1 MILFDNWRIKY
12 VGELLAHQ
20 YDNLSR
26 TLLVKGVPD
35 GYDWAMMVQI
45 KEYFDVIALAPME
58 EGVGVV
64 LTEEQLSLDGYYSMQ
79 LVGTLKDDGVT
90 KRHTNALQVYVGAS
104 LSGDANWPEVPS
116 EFSQMEDRIRELNSH
131 PPVPGTQGYWLI
143 WDPDKDA
150 YVESE
155 LPLPEGSG
163 GGSVDVDATL
173 TQSGKA
179 ADAAAVGDALSSL
192 SEEIANVPGGKDGVS
207 PTASVEQIEGGVVLT
222 VEDAR
227 GTTTATLHDGA
238 TGPAG
243 PQGET
248 GPQGP
253 AGPTG
258 ETGPQGPAGADGLG
272 VPVATAEDEGKVPV
286 VQADGT
292 YGLEQMAGGG
302 WELITDVTIDED
314 GGGGASLIVT
324 KNDKGED
331 FEYRQ
336 CMICLSGTVIEDW
349 PSGASQNFYLYAN
362 NTGAGSSASQNLA
375 RLAVGAGGTTYQ
387 STIELSI
394 FGGLLR
400 TIACGGKDDIS
411 SLIIR
416 SESPIDTFK
425 SVRMSCYGNSQ
436 WCTVPFAAGG
446 RIVIYGRK

>member
-192 SEEIANVPGGKDGVS
+192 SEEIASVPGGKDGVS

-253 AGPTG
+253 AG
-258 ETGPQGPAGADGLG
+258 ADGLG
-272 VPVATAEDEGKVPV
+272 VPVATAEDDGKVPV

-314 GGGGASLIVT
+314 GGGASLIVT

-349 PSGASQNFYLYAN
+349 PSGATQYFYLCAN
-362 NTGAGSSASQNLA
+362 NTGEGTSANDTTSRNLI
-375 RLAVGAGGTTYQ
+375 GAGGTTYKA
-387 STIELSI
+387 TVELSV
-394 FGGLLR
+394 FGGLRR
-400 TIACGGKDDIS
+400 TIMCGGQSDTSYFIGRGD
-411 SLIIR
+411 
-416 SESPIDTFK
+416 SPIDTFK
-425 SVRMSCYGNSQ
+425 SVRVSCYGNSQ
-436 WCTVPFAAGG
+436 WCTVPFVAGG

>member
-192 SEEIANVPGGKDGVS
+192 SEEIASVPGGKDGVS

-222 VEDAR
+222 VEDGR

-248 GPQGP
+248 GPQG
-253 AGPTG
+253 
-258 ETGPQGPAGADGLG
+258 
-272 VPVATAEDEGKVPV
+272 
-286 VQADGT
+286 
-292 YGLEQMAGGG
+292 
-302 WELITDVTIDED
+302 
-314 GGGGASLIVT
+314 
-324 KNDKGED
+324 
-331 FEYRQ
+331 
-336 CMICLSGTVIEDW
+336 
-349 PSGASQNFYLYAN
+349 
-362 NTGAGSSASQNLA
+362 
-375 RLAVGAGGTTYQ
+375 
-387 STIELSI
+387 
-394 FGGLLR
+394 
-400 TIACGGKDDIS
+400 
-411 SLIIR
+411 
-416 SESPIDTFK
+416 
-425 SVRMSCYGNSQ
+425 
-436 WCTVPFAAGG
+436 AAGHTPVRG
-446 RIVIYGRK
+446 VDYWTAADQQTIVDAVLAALPDGDEVSY

>member
-248 GPQGP
+248 GPQGEP
-253 AGPTG
+253 
-258 ETGPQGPAGADGLG
+258 GADGLG
-272 VPVATAEDEGKVPV
+272 VPAATAEDAGKVPV
-286 VQADGT
+286 VQEDGT
-292 YGLEQMAGGG
+292 YGLAN
-302 WELITDVTIDED
+302 IKDVPVYLGTIPVSPDTALYLVAPVKDYKKVIIVKERTSYND
-314 GGGGASLIVT
+314 GLTSYLYVGLYQPVTKKNVILAAFSKTGYSFTACKLECVSNDFAVGEIVYGNNATMQPTVSGMIPHSSVFSNSVINQNMPIDIDSYYYEFHAADASLAF
-324 KNDKGED
+324 DGSE
-331 FEYRQ
+331 
-336 CMICLSGTVIEDW
+336 TVHVW
-349 PSGASQNFYLYAN
+349 GWK
-362 NTGAGSSASQNLA
+362 
-375 RLAVGAGGTTYQ
+375 R
-387 STIELSI
+387 
-394 FGGLLR
+394 
-400 TIACGGKDDIS
+400 
-411 SLIIR
+411 
-416 SESPIDTFK
+416 
-425 SVRMSCYGNSQ
+425 
-436 WCTVPFAAGG
+436 
-446 RIVIYGRK
+446 

>member
-45 KEYFDVIALAPME
+45 KEYFDVIALAPMG

-163 GGSVDVDATL
+163 GGSVDVDTTL

-192 SEEIANVPGGKDGVS
+192 SEEIASVPGGKDGVS

-248 GPQGP
+248 GPQGEP
-253 AGPTG
+253 
-258 ETGPQGPAGADGLG
+258 GADGLG
-272 VPVATAEDEGKVPV
+272 VPAATAEDAGKVPV
-286 VQADGT
+286 VQEDGT
-292 YGLEQMAGGG
+292 YGLAN
-302 WELITDVTIDED
+302 IKDVPVYLGTIPVSPDTALYLVAPVKDYKKVIIVKERTSYND
-314 GGGGASLIVT
+314 GLTSYLYVGLYQPVTKKNVILAAFSKPGYSFAACKSECVSNDFAEGEIVYGNNATMQPTVSGMIPHSSVFSNSVINQNMPIDIDSYYYEFHAADASLAF
-324 KNDKGED
+324 DGSE
-331 FEYRQ
+331 
-336 CMICLSGTVIEDW
+336 TVHVW
-349 PSGASQNFYLYAN
+349 GWK
-362 NTGAGSSASQNLA
+362 
-375 RLAVGAGGTTYQ
+375 R
-387 STIELSI
+387 
-394 FGGLLR
+394 
-400 TIACGGKDDIS
+400 
-411 SLIIR
+411 
-416 SESPIDTFK
+416 
-425 SVRMSCYGNSQ
+425 
-436 WCTVPFAAGG
+436 
-446 RIVIYGRK
+446 